1 MPCLQQRGQCPAR
14 RRLCGMPDDRR
25 LTISTSSRITPEEVA
40 RRVFGT
46 SRRGFD
52 PNEVRGYLE
61 MVSRELSASLERES
75 ELREALADAQQRAA
89 NPVLDEATITT
100 ALGQETARV
109 LKSAHDAA
117 NDLMARVEA
126 EAEQVRSS
134 AREEAEHVLAR
145 TQKAAAERSTEAAE
159 AAADLQRKAQEEA
172 ASKVEAARM
181 EADAMVA
188 RARSECRTMVQEAQE
203 LRARVLADLTRRRRT
218 LHSQIE
224 QLRAGRERLAEVIGT
239 VRHSVDQL
247 TDDLFRAE
255 DEARLAAE
263 AVAHQVEPT
272 PPREGAAPGV
282 QAGPRGGAP
291 ADDVDAEPGSEVG
304 TGVDAEPGSEVGT
317 GVPGPR
323 SDSAASAAAA
333 ARRGSAVPSRG
344 GEVGAAAGVRLKAR
358 PPVSHVFYD
367 QEAVD
372 EPLDDPAGLSAPD
385 EASRK
390 QAVEEL
396 FARLRASQE
405 TVSYTGVSD
414 TGVSDTGVSAD
425 SAGDTGSS
433 GSADPAG
440 SAEARSAAEGGG
452 SSDATLEDPL
462 LVRRDE
468 MLSPV
473 IANLARRLKRAL
485 QDDQNDLLDNLRN
498 RSTTSSEMLVPLEE
512 HERRYVDA
520 SREQLIEAAR
530 CGIEFA
536 GYPPNGSLSEEETAA
551 GAAAELAAAVVLP
564 LRRRLGDDMGLAD
577 SDDEA
582 AVVDHV
588 GVAFREWKGARIE
601 SLAADQVVAAFSQA
615 VLAASPQG
623 AAVRWLVD
631 DDGVAC
637 PDCDD
642 NALAGSVVSGEPF
655 PTGHPRPPAHSGCRC
670 LIVPGTA

>member
-1 MPCLQQRGQCPAR
+1 
-14 RRLCGMPDDRR
+14 MPDDRR

-75 ELREALADAQQRAA
+75 ELREALADAQERAA

-159 AAADLQRKAQEEA
+159 AAAELHRKAQEEA
-172 ASKVEAARM
+172 ASKAEAARM

-239 VRHSVDQL
+239 VRHSVDQI

-272 PPREGAAPGV
+272 PPQEGAAPGA

-291 ADDVDAEPGSEVG
+291 ADDVGAEL
-304 TGVDAEPGSEVGT
+304 GSEVGT

-323 SDSAASAAAA
+323 ADSAASAAAA

-344 GEVGAAAGVRLKAR
+344 DEVGAPAGVRLKAR

-405 TVSYTGVSD
+405 TVPDTGVSD
-414 TGVSDTGVSAD
+414 TGVSDTGVPDTGVPAD
-425 SAGDTGSS
+425 PAGDTGSS
-433 GSADPAG
+433 ESADPAG
-440 SAEARSAAEGGG
+440 PAEARSAAEGGG

-564 LRRRLGDDMGLAD
+564 LRRRLSDDVGLAD

-582 AVVDHV
+582 AVADHV